1 MFLYSHKYSGP
12 TVHIDMFNK
21 TMFKGPVFELP
32 EGMAPKYF
40 SDALRTVSNGFRT
53 SEQDGLTALDQF
65 CLSEYQRSRIES
77 VARSVAKF
85 MRAYKA
91 DWVRIDDFDCLESK
105 SRPDTWYLVTEN
117 CIYYP
122 IFKHSEQNVRL
133 LRHMI
138 LLGLLGRHYQCRW
151 MRGSVGILSLHGRW
165 QRLTGPDNRIYQGNV
180 YRLPLANISVG
191 VIDGMQ
197 DWLKQCEYKLRV
209 K

>member
-1 MFLYSHKYSGP
+1 MFLYSHKYSGA

-21 TMFKGPVFELP
+21 TLFKGPVFELP
-32 EGMAPKYF
+32 EGMAPKHF

-65 CLSEYQRSRIES
+65 CLSEYQRSRMEA

-85 MRAYKA
+85 MNAYKA
-91 DWVRIDDFDCLESK
+91 DWVRIDDFDCLEAK
-105 SRPDTWYLVTEN
+105 ARPNTWYLVTEN

-122 IFKHSEQNVRL
+122 IFKHSEMNVRL

-138 LLGLLGRHYQCRW
+138 LLGLLGRYYQCRW
-151 MRGSVGILSLHGRW
+151 MRGSVGILSLHDRW
-165 QRLTGPDNRIYQGNV
+165 QRLTGSDNRIYQGSV
-180 YRLPLANISVG
+180 YRLPLANIPAG

-197 DWLKQCEYKLRV
+197 DWLKQGEYKLRV